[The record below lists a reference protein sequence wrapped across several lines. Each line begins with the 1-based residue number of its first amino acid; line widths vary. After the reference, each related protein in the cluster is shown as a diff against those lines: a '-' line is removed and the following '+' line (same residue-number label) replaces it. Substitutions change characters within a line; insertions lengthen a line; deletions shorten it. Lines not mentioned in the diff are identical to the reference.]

1 MGDCVIDARL
11 QETLHFVQY
20 FLFSVFIVIII
31 IPCLPII
38 FLLFLY
44 WVLWSRFLYGSRCST
59 TNKSDVSIRLT
70 IF

>member
-31 IPCLPII
+31 YYSLLAHLFIV
-38 FLLFLY
+38 FLLGF
-44 WVLWSRFLYGSRCST
+44 VVTFPLWAPLLCHQQTLLFH
-59 TNKSDVSIRLT
+59 
-70 IF
+70 